1 MSIVNRIHCSQEIVP
16 DLNGEIFSVNC
27 AKKIP
32 PRIVNNRKE
41 ESSIRLHVLLA
52 IWCLRKIRNLEKNP
66 SEEY

>member
-1 MSIVNRIHCSQEIVP
+1 MSIVNRTHCSQEIVP

-41 ESSIRLHVLLA
+41 KVLYICVLC
-52 IWCLRKIRNLEKNP
+52 WPFEFEKNPKFRSNP